1 MNWEPKGCG
10 DYRLYR
16 DGAFVARVFWI
27 GNLWH
32 CHAFLPDGAIETTNE
47 VTLPEAKA
55 WAERQL
61 G

>member
-1 MNWEPKGCG
+1 MTWTEIDCG
-10 DYRLYR
+10 EYRLIR
-16 DGAFVARVFWI
+16 NEVLVARVFWI

-32 CHAFLPDGAIETTNE
+32 CHAFPLNGATETTNE
-47 VTLPEAKA
+47 VTLSEAKA